1 MDGWWVYDV
10 GHRVCFFVERG
21 AVWRLLFDGVS
32 ASCIDWRHVLVM
44 ECVRDD
50 VSRLDVPG
58 MKRGSDGL

>member
-1 MDGWWVYDV
+1 MAGGCTMLVTEYV
-10 GHRVCFFVERG
+10 FFIERG